1 MARGKI
7 IFPIAD
13 GVEDL
18 EYWVTRMRL
27 EEEGYEVASA
37 GLTKADVVGK
47 NGLVIPVD
55 LLLSEIDSSALLAL
69 VLAGGWAPDKLR
81 RYSVVTDLIA
91 TANKEGNFITVNQ
104 TTTTITDHPS
114 TVTTTVTTPITTTT
128 TITPTTTT
136 VDANGN
142 VIGTSEGTPAS
153 TDSTVNQVVTS
164 TQDVNT
170 YTSTVEHA
178 SESVDISGGNG
189 AHNNAI
195 VKP

>member
-91 TANKEGNFITVNQ
+91 TANKEGK
-104 TTTTITDHPS
+104 
-114 TVTTTVTTPITTTT
+114 
-128 TITPTTTT
+128 
-136 VDANGN
+136 
-142 VIGTSEGTPAS
+142 VIGAICHGGLMAISAKIVAGRRATGSLGIKDDLINAGAIWERALSTLDRRAIGAPLKLDAGSSPLSSAS
-153 TDSTVNQVVTS
+153 RLSLITL
-164 TQDVNT
+164 
-170 YTSTVEHA
+170 
-178 SESVDISGGNG
+178 SGRY
-189 AHNNAI
+189 
-195 VKP
+195 